1 MMNMWGMGGGSWMMM
16 AGMSLIWLLVV
27 LGLVLGVLALVKYL
41 RSK

>member
-1 MMNMWGMGGGSWMMM
+1 MSMGNMGGWSWMMM
-16 AGMSLIWLLVV
+16 AGMWLIWLLIV